1 MIRIILASFIED
13 TLPLTSGG
21 FFEDS
26 QDKKT
31 KILSGSLGDSYPH
44 TLKEYLQKTTLSKL
58 THDLQRLLPFLK
70 KEGAINSSIELLE
83 ILNIFLITEFAEL
96 VDVAPKTNLVTG
108 EPKNALEKTI
118 NMLLKSFSKE
128 ELYLRI
134 SYYNSLFKNSSILR
148 VQTPFSLEPEEKK
161 AVRQELN
168 KQFPRHLVSFSVE
181 PALVGGMRIFKNGE
195 MTDLSWR
202 SKVKQFTFSH
212 ST

>member
-13 TLPLTSGG
+13 TLPLISGG

-31 KILSGSLGDSYPH
+31 KILSSSLGDSYPH

-58 THDLQRLLPFLK
+58 THDLQHLLPFLK
-70 KEGAINSSIELLE
+70 KEGTINSSIELLE
-83 ILNIFLITEFAEL
+83 ILNTFLITEFAEL
-96 VDVAPKTNLVTG
+96 VDVAPKTNLAVT
-108 EPKNALEKTI
+108 EPKNTLEKTI
-118 NMLLKSFSKE
+118 KMLLKSFSKE

-148 VQTPFSLEPEEKK
+148 VQTPFSLDPEEKQ

-168 KQFPRHLVSFSVE
+168 KQFPHHLIGFSVE